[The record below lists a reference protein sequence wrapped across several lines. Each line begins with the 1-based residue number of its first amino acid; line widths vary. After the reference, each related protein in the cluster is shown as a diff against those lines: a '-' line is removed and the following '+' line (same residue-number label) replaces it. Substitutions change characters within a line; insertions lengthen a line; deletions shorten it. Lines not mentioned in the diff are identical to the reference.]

1 MNWFRRLIV
10 GPGARPVTYH
20 PTVNI
25 PVEELPAH
33 ETADEETKG
42 LVEMY
47 PAHPP
52 RKDTPEYR
60 ATHILLTRTLDQA
73 CRDCGVRRSTLGDPK
88 QNPLGAKQMETHH
101 WPLQREFADALDP
114 AKVHKEYPQV
124 TDRKSLNMFIDSPHN
139 MLVLCDV
146 DHRSKARGIHHIN
159 ESLEACK
166 RFLLDGYVI
175 ADVAANAARDLA
187 VDEKLTA
194 GEKDQI

>member
-1 MNWFRRLIV
+1 MD
-10 GPGARPVTYH
+10 
-20 PTVNI
+20 
-25 PVEELPAH
+25 AH
-33 ETADEETKG
+33 VTADEETRG
-42 LVEMY
+42 LEEFY

-60 ATHILLTRTLDQA
+60 ATHKLLVATLDQP
-73 CRDCGVRRSTLGDPK
+73 CRDCGVRQSTLTDAT

-114 AKVHKEYPQV
+114 VKVHREFSQV
-124 TDRKSLNMFIDSPHN
+124 TDRPSLNMFIDSPHN

-166 RFLLDGYVI
+166 RFLIDGYVL
-175 ADVAANAARDLA
+175 ADIVANQVTDLA
-187 VDEKLTA
+187 LDEKLTA
-194 GEKDQI
+194 GENPAEEI

>member
-1 MNWFRRLIV
+1 M
-10 GPGARPVTYH
+10 
-20 PTVNI
+20 
-25 PVEELPAH
+25 
-33 ETADEETKG
+33 TADEETRG
-42 LVEMY
+42 LIEMY

-60 ATHILLTRTLDQA
+60 ATHILLTRTLDQP
-73 CRDCGVRRSTLGDPK
+73 CRDCGVRRSTLRDPIA
-88 QNPLGAKQMETHH
+88 NPLSAKQMETHH

-114 AKVHKEYPQV
+114 AKVHKEFHEV
-124 TDRKSLNMFIDSPHN
+124 TDRRSLDMFIDSPKN

-187 VDEKLTA
+187 IDEKLTA
-194 GEKDQI
+194 GETDQI